1 MISTCGESE
10 FAKIM
15 RTVIVDSDALI
26 ALLNKDDS
34 LADKAVKT
42 LEALHVQEVR
52 LLYPATTLIETTTA
66 LQRKLSNPT
75 LTIEIARMIKESQF
89 EVVPVDQEI
98 LELAELL
105 FKPHGS
111 KQNTLFDAV
120 VAAIA
125 KKLNAD
131 AIFGFDAWYEK
142 VGFKLASSLL
152 E

>member
-1 MISTCGESE
+1 MKV
-10 FAKIM
+10 A
-15 RTVIVDSDALI
+15 IVDSDALI

-34 LADKAVKT
+34 LADKAIKT
-42 LEALHVQEVR
+42 LESLHMQGVR
-52 LLYPATTLIETTTA
+52 LLYPATTLVETTTA
-66 LQRKLSNPT
+66 LQRKLSNPS
-75 LTIEIARMIKESQF
+75 LASEVIRMIKESQF
-89 EVVPVDQEI
+89 TVVPVDQEI

-105 FKPHGS
+105 FRPQGS

-142 VGFKLASSLL
+142 VGFTLASSLT
-152 E
+152 EQ